1 MDCKELRITLNKFAL
16 SKRQLSTLLNYD
28 YSYLA
33 SMVSREQEETKIPTH
48 IETIVNLLFCLKIR
62 DIDYIS
68 VLEEIYLGSNTINN
82 NFKED
87 SL

>member
-48 IETIVNLLFCLKIR
+48 IETIVNLLFC
-62 DIDYIS
+62 
-68 VLEEIYLGSNTINN
+68 
-82 NFKED
+82 FK
-87 SL
+87 